1 MFFCPG
7 LISFI
12 LVNCSPI
19 LVFFGRACTEWGSRQ
34 GVNFN
39 LKRKETEYISGC
51 WWIKMYK
58 IVSFGWMLTASH
70 KYSLLN
76 GRTKAK
82 SVHLANPRS
91 QCKGH
96 STSPFFFLFWVLCL
110 TFFFNRI
117 LRWDFLYLC
126 TEIVD
131 QIIVWRWYF
140 EKINV
145 TLSCLFWL
153 YVHCF
158 LGDDFFSGTVTRVTL
173 WEHTGG
179 SK

>member
-19 LVFFGRACTEWGSRQ
+19 LISFLDAPVQRGSRQ

-39 LKRKETEYISGC
+39 LKRKEYISGC

-58 IVSFGWMLTASH
+58 IFSFGWMLTAYH

-96 STSPFFFLFWVLCL
+96 STLPLFFSSELGFVFDFFLQSYFKMGLPLSMYRDCRSEYSMALMFWEDY
-110 TFFFNRI
+110 TF
-117 LRWDFLYLC
+117 LSLLFLYAL
-126 TEIVD
+126 
-131 QIIVWRWYF
+131 
-140 EKINV
+140 
-145 TLSCLFWL
+145 LL
-153 YVHCF
+153 YS
-158 LGDDFFSGTVTRVTL
+158 LQNDDFFSGTITRVTL
-173 WEHTGG
+173 WEHRRI
-179 SK
+179 